1 MSDGGLAGLIRPTKT
16 FFPFFPFSKD
26 LSKLPDDG
34 TMYLFRP
41 TTFIVLSLYRFIELL
56 NEAVGKRPFG
66 PMPTYAIC
74 RDLKNAVIDNV
85 IKVPGDSQGHF
96 NIEFIVVEPVP
107 AMLAIKGRGEG
118 TIVA

>member
-34 TMYLFRP
+34 TTCLFRP
-41 TTFIVLSLYRFIELL
+41 TTFIALSFYRFIEWPI
-56 NEAVGKRPFG
+56 EAVGKRPCG

-74 RDLKNAVIDNV
+74 RDLKDAVIDNV
-85 IKVPGDSQGHF
+85 IKVPGDSKGHF